1 MPADVLDGLDPEQRL
16 VAEALTGPV
25 VVLAGAGTGKTR
37 AITHRIAHAV
47 QTGTH
52 AAGNGLAVT
61 FTNRAAGEMRQ
72 RLAGLGVQGVSVRT
86 FHAAALS
93 QLRYFWPTA
102 VGGQFPDLV
111 SSKAALVGQACRE
124 IGLPSGRPL
133 VRDLAAEIEWAG
145 STMVSAGDY
154 ATAAAM
160 AGRMPVGS
168 GESAIDLAG
177 IARVM
182 SAYQDVKSQAGAIDF
197 EDVLLLMVAL
207 IGDRP
212 DIADVIRSQY
222 RWFTVDEYQDITPAQ
237 DRLLSGWLGDRDD
250 VCVVGDA
257 SQTIYSF
264 AGASPDALGE
274 FARRW
279 PNATE
284 VRLDRCYRCT
294 PEIVAV
300 ANSVI
305 RSAAVAARGGAGVG
319 GPGRPGSVA
328 GAGPGS
334 GGVGDEV
341 GRGSGAPALEGTGS
355 AGLGSAAVG
364 AQSVRGLVG
373 AAGAAASDAT
383 GSAAGTGSGTAV
395 WLRSQRA
402 SGVAPEIVQCADDV
416 EEAAAVAARVTDLVA
431 SGFAHRDIAI
441 LMRTNAA
448 SEPIEVAFAEANI
461 PYVMRGAERFFD
473 RPEVREAIV
482 RMRGHAVAGGGRGK
496 GFGAKGG
503 GAKGGAAQGG
513 GAQGGAASA
522 VAPTAQAASTARS
535 APSTAAASSSSSTTS
550 SPSTSSPTFP
560 DPSTSPSGQAE
571 LEVAEL
577 APTGPTAP
585 TAPAAPRT
593 GIADATNG
601 LVEQTHAVLA
611 GMGWLSTGPASGGAT
626 RERWE
631 SLAAVL
637 ALAEE
642 VAASGR
648 STMSEL
654 VEEFE
659 RRAQLSHAPTAD
671 GVTVTTLHSAKGLEW
686 PVVFIVGAAE
696 GNLPIVYADTEE
708 RIEEERRLFYVG
720 VTRAQDR
727 LVVTWSLTRPGSG
740 RHRQASRFLASMR
753 TRGSTGGEMRSAGL
767 VRQGR
772 STAAK
777 ESSGQKPPERCR
789 VCGAGLVTGRERTLG
804 RCLKCPGT
812 RDERLAASLRE
823 WRDAEAKGRGLPASI
838 VLTDETLA
846 AVEERRPATEKDLR
860 DIPGFRPEKIASYG
874 SQVLAIVASAGEP
887 ADSQSA
893 EETGQ
898 DEVFIDVRST
908 VDAEPDV
915 REAAS
920 GPPDDPASV

>member
-1 MPADVLDGLDPEQRL
+1 MPVHVLDGLDPEQRL

-52 AAGNGLAVT
+52 APGNGLAVT

-72 RLAGLGVQGVSVRT
+72 RLAGLGVPAVSVRT

-102 VGGQFPDLV
+102 VGGQFPELV
-111 SSKAALVGQACRE
+111 SSKASLVGQACRE
-124 IGLPSGRPL
+124 IGLPSTRPL
-133 VRDLAAEIEWAG
+133 VRDLATEIEWAG

-154 ATAAAM
+154 ATAAAA
-160 AGRMPVGS
+160 AGRLPVGS
-168 GESAIDLAG
+168 GDNLIDLPG
-177 IARVM
+177 IARVI

-197 EDVLLLMVAL
+197 EDVLLAMIAL

-212 DIADVIRSQY
+212 DIADTIRAQY

-237 DRLLSGWLGDRDD
+237 DRLLSAWLGDRDD

-264 AGASPDALGE
+264 AGASPDALGQ

-305 RSAAVAARGGAGVG
+305 GG
-319 GPGRPGSVA
+319 
-328 GAGPGS
+328 
-334 GGVGDEV
+334 
-341 GRGSGAPALEGTGS
+341 
-355 AGLGSAAVG
+355 AAVG
-364 AQSVRGLVG
+364 GRDRVDRSGRLGG
-373 AAGAAASDAT
+373 NAGPA
-383 GSAAGTGSGTAV
+383 TAV
-395 WLRSQRA
+395 WLRSQRP
-402 SGVAPEIVQCADDV
+402 SGVAPEIVACADDA
-416 EEAAAVAARVTDLVA
+416 EEAATVAARVADLVA
-431 SGFAHRDIAI
+431 SGISHRDIAI

-448 SEPIEVAFAEANI
+448 SEPIEVAFAEAGI

-482 RMRGHAVAGGGRGK
+482 RMRGHAVAGGGRR
-496 GFGAKGG
+496 
-503 GAKGGAAQGG
+503 KGGAAKDPPGAAEAELTLPPPTGSRAG
-513 GAQGGAASA
+513 GATRPA
-522 VAPTAQAASTARS
+522 
-535 APSTAAASSSSSTTS
+535 
-550 SPSTSSPTFP
+550 
-560 DPSTSPSGQAE
+560 DP
-571 LEVAEL
+571 
-577 APTGPTAP
+577 
-585 TAPAAPRT
+585 
-593 GIADATNG
+593 TNG
-601 LVEQTHAVLA
+601 LVEQAHAVLA

-648 STMSEL
+648 STMAEL
-654 VEEFE
+654 IEEFE

-671 GVTVTTLHSAKGLEW
+671 GVTVTTLHAAKGLEW

-696 GNLPIVYADTEE
+696 GNLPIVYADTPE

-727 LVVTWSLTRPGSG
+727 LVVTWAMTRPGSG
-740 RHRQASRFLASMR
+740 RHRQASRFLSSMSMP
-753 TRGSTGGEMRSAGL
+753 GAPGGEASASGL
-767 VRQGR
+767 VRRGR
-772 STAAK
+772 SAAAR
-777 ESSGQKPPERCR
+777 EASGRRPPERCR

-804 RCLKCPGT
+804 RCLKCPGAT
-812 RDERLAASLRE
+812 DEGLAARLRQ
-823 WRDAEAKGRGLPASI
+823 WRDAQAQGLGLPASI

-846 AVEERRPATEKDLR
+846 AVEERRPATDEDLR
-860 DIPGFRPEKIASYG
+860 DIPGFRQDKVAAYG
-874 SQVLAIVASAGEP
+874 SQVLAIVAGSGDPVFAPPTADAG
-887 ADSQSA
+887 QG
-893 EETGQ
+893 EE
-898 DEVFIDVRST
+898 VIDVRATS
-908 VDAEPDV
+908 DAHGDAGGAV
-915 REAAS
+915 SA
-920 GPPDDPASV
+920 PPDDPASA